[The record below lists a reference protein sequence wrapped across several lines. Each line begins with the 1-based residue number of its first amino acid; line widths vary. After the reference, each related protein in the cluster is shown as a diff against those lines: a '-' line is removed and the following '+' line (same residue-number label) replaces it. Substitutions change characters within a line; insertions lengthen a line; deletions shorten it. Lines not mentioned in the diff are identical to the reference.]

1 MKHLSGKEM
10 KAGDLVRLQRYRA
23 NSLND
28 EDNLYVGI
36 YLRTQPN
43 GAWVIECGFQKVGRF
58 SPNFWTCEV
67 VSENR

>member
-1 MKHLSGKEM
+1 M

-28 EDNLYVGI
+28 DDNLYVGI

-43 GAWVIECGFQKVGRF
+43 GGWVIECGFQKVGRF
-58 SPNFWTCEV
+58 SPKFWTCEV
-67 VSENR
+67 ISENR